1 MYVYSYFAGWCN
13 GSTSRSEREAAGS
26 NPDPATKTDW
36 PPLFDVA
43 KGGGEVNKK
52 CRCFFKRFAALLA
65 ALMLCASLSFPCF
78 ASNNASTKKW
88 VVAAESQMTNEQG
101 TLSRYLKLTPYVGGN
116 IYAATFGSSGSP
128 SKSVPSSSDSN
139 TISQFYWVNP
149 YNYPDWWRSSIPLG
163 NYSYVQFDKVR
174 VLSCFLDGVSSSN
187 LSDVSFVPLNTAYSL
202 DFSSDYQVSVDHNQP
217 FSLSSASAFYP
228 VCATF
233 YYTNVGSSSSVGT
246 TAVNASIFSV
256 PLSSSSPSVF
266 NLSLGTQVVPTTV
279 PFVSSSVPLPFS
291 GIYWA
296 PIPAFS
302 NISSDSLVWAVLPRN
317 YVYDS
322 HSFDLRVSAEISF
335 WIDANKLPAGLKVG
349 DEFPADTDAFD
360 NLRDELIKQFPEASE
375 NIENGKDT
383 IQGWN
388 DTVTVDT
395 DVASTS
401 ISALNAL
408 FQNLGGFLFIVSLM
422 VFGAVVLR
430 MLIRKAVDG

>member
-1 MYVYSYFAGWCN
+1 MKKKQWCF
-13 GSTSRSEREAAGS
+13 
-26 NPDPATKTDW
+26 
-36 PPLFDVA
+36 L
-43 KGGGEVNKK
+43 
-52 CRCFFKRFAALLA
+52 KRFAALVA
-65 ALMLCASLSFPCF
+65 ALMLCASLCVPCF

-101 TLSRYLKLTPYVGGN
+101 TMSRYLKLTPYVGGSV
-116 IYAATFGSSGSP
+116 YAATFGTSGSP
-128 SKSVPSSSDSN
+128 SNSVLSSSDSG

-174 VLSCFLDGVSSSN
+174 VLSYFLDGNSSSTTP
-187 LSDVSFVPLNTAYSL
+187 SHVSFVPLNTAYSL
-202 DFSSDYQVSVDHNQP
+202 DFSSDYQVSVDLNQT

-228 VCATF
+228 ISATF
-233 YYTNVGSSSSVGT
+233 YYTSVGT
-246 TAVNASIFSV
+246 SSSAGTAAVNASIFSV

-279 PFVSSSVPLPFS
+279 PFATSSFSLPFS
-291 GIYWA
+291 GIYWGT
-296 PIPAFS
+296 IPAFS

-317 YVYDS
+317 YVYDP
-322 HSFDLRVSAEISF
+322 HNFDLRVSAEISF
-335 WIDANKLPAGLKVG
+335 WVDANKLPAGLQVG

-360 NLRDELIKQFPEASE
+360 QLRDDLIDQFPEAFE
-375 NIENGKDT
+375 NIQNGKAT
-383 IQGWN
+383 IEGWN
-388 DTVTVDT
+388 DTETVDT

>member
-1 MYVYSYFAGWCN
+1 M
-13 GSTSRSEREAAGS
+13 
-26 NPDPATKTDW
+26 
-36 PPLFDVA
+36 
-43 KGGGEVNKK
+43 KK
-52 CRCFFKRFAALLA
+52 KQRCFCKRLAALVAALLSC
-65 ALMLCASLSFPCF
+65 LCFCIPCF
-78 ASNNASTKKW
+78 ASNNASSKKW

-116 IYAATFGSSGSP
+116 IYAATFSTSGSP
-128 SKSVPSSSDSN
+128 SNSVPSSSDPS

-174 VLSCFLDGVSSSN
+174 VLSFFLDGSPSAN
-187 LSDVSFVPLNTAYSL
+187 PTHVSFVPLNTAYSL
-202 DFSSDYQVSVDHNQP
+202 DFSSDYQVSVDRNQT

-228 VCATF
+228 ISATF
-233 YYTNVGSSSSVGT
+233 YYTNVGSSSSTGT
-246 TAVNASIFSV
+246 AAVNASIFSV

-279 PFVSSSVPLPFS
+279 PFASSSVPLPFS
-291 GIYWA
+291 GIYWGT
-296 PIPAFS
+296 IPAFS

-322 HSFDLRVSAEISF
+322 HNFDLRVSAEMSF
-335 WIDANKLPAGLKVG
+335 WIDANKLPAGLQVG

-375 NIENGKDT
+375 NISNGKDT

-388 DTVTVDT
+388 DTETVDT

-401 ISALNAL
+401 MSVLNAL
-408 FQNLGGFLFIVSLM
+408 FQNLGGFLFITTLM

>member
-1 MYVYSYFAGWCN
+1 M
-13 GSTSRSEREAAGS
+13 
-26 NPDPATKTDW
+26 
-36 PPLFDVA
+36 
-43 KGGGEVNKK
+43 KK
-52 CRCFFKRFAALLA
+52 KHRCLFKRFVALVA
-65 ALMLCASLSFPCF
+65 SLMLCASLSFPCF

-128 SKSVPSSSDSN
+128 SNSVPSSSDPN

-174 VLSCFLDGVSSSN
+174 VLSCILDGVSSSN
-187 LSDVSFVPLNTAYSL
+187 PSDVSFVPLNTAYSL
-202 DFSSDYQVSVDHNQP
+202 DFSSDYQVSVDRNQL

-228 VCATF
+228 ISATF

-246 TAVNASIFSV
+246 AAVNASIFSV

-279 PFVSSSVPLPFS
+279 PFASSSVPLPFS
-291 GIYWA
+291 GIYWGT
-296 PIPAFS
+296 IPAFS

-335 WIDANKLPAGLKVG
+335 WVDANKLPAGLKVG

-388 DTVTVDT
+388 DTETVDT

-401 ISALNAL
+401 ISVLNAL